1 MKLSSPLQNS
11 SFEIKEG
18 RAFSLVIENKRLYRT
33 YLENLY
39 FQSSGSDGE
48 LVLSYDNAPVP
59 FERNVCI
66 IDAFVP
72 FNINTKHMLSCISS
86 AAEKKAVDEE
96 HFMQTSKILA
106 EIESYV
112 YDLCFDFPFSVQ
124 CRKLSAAS
132 LIKSLQLCVA
142 DDYSSTLEAL
152 MSFLEVITEF
162 DGRKLFVTV
171 NMASYFSE
179 EEMELF
185 VKSVEQKQLYVLML
199 DSFETE
205 KPGGVDR
212 LIIDNDFC
220 EI

>member
-39 FQSSGSDGE
+39 FQSSGGDGE

-124 CRKLSAAS
+124 CGKLSAAS
-132 LIKSLQLCVA
+132 LIRSLQLCVA

-152 MSFLEVITEF
+152 RQWGPEPTLVSHNNFPRNGSKLLENTSVFPAQFTLLQK
-162 DGRKLFVTV
+162 KL
-171 NMASYFSE
+171 
-179 EEMELF
+179 
-185 VKSVEQKQLYVLML
+185 LM
-199 DSFETE
+199 
-205 KPGGVDR
+205 
-212 LIIDNDFC
+212 
-220 EI
+220 